1 MKVLA
6 VIPARGG
13 SKSIRKK
20 NITNLGGKPLIDYTI
35 QAALNSKNINKIVVS
50 TEDQE
55 IKSFSKSRN
64 VEVIDR
70 PYSLANDNT
79 LTLDVIKHLIFDNN
93 FQNKF
98 DLVMTLQPT
107 SPFRK
112 TIHIDESIDL
122 MRENPSADSLVSCI
136 KLPHNYNPQS
146 LMKLDKNG
154 YLYEIK
160 SNNKIYRRQDKDTFY
175 ARNGAAIY
183 LTKMSKIN
191 DYIFGGK
198 ILPYFMDLRY
208 SIDIDEVS
216 DLEFAEVFLKYLN
229 LKSSNEK

>member
-1 MKVLA
+1 MRVLA

-20 NITNLGGKPLIDYTI
+20 NIANLGGKPLIDYTL
-35 QAALNSKNINKIVVS
+35 QAALKSKSITKLVVS

-55 IKSFSKSRN
+55 IKSFSESRD

-70 PYSLANDNT
+70 PHSLSQDQSQT
-79 LTLDVIKHLIFDNN
+79 IDVIKNLIFENN
-93 FQNKF
+93 FKNKF

-112 TIHIDESIDL
+112 TFHIDESIDL
-122 MRENPSADSLVSCI
+122 MKKNPDADSLVSCI
-136 KLPHNYNPQS
+136 KLPHNFNPQS
-146 LMKLDKNG
+146 LMKLNKNG
-154 YLYEIK
+154 YLYELQ
-160 SNNKIYRRQDKDTFY
+160 SNNKIYRRQDKEVFY

-198 ILPYFMDLRY
+198 IIPYLMDLKY
-208 SIDIDEVS
+208 SIDIDEYS
-216 DLEFAEVFLKYLN
+216 DLNFAELMLKYIN
-229 LKSSNEK
+229 K